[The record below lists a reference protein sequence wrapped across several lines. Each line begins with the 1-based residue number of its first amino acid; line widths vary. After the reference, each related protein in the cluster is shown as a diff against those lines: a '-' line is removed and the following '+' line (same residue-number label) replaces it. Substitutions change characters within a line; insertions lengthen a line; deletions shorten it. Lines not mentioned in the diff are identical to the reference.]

1 MVFLLALP
9 LSLGIAKASGIPNPI
24 FGVVTAIVGG
34 LVVAF
39 FSGSRLTIKGPA
51 AGLIVIVSGS
61 IAAFGG
67 GEQGWHLA
75 MGCAVVASLLQI
87 VFGLLKM
94 GKFSDF
100 FPGAAI
106 HGMLAAIGIIIIIKN
121 LPVLFGVAPGFLKDP
136 ETGKGYE
143 MTEMIAKF
151 PSILSNYNP
160 HILIIGLVCLAIV
173 FGFSF
178 VKTGF
183 LKKIPAPLV
192 VLVLAIPLAIY
203 FGLSTDESVQ
213 KYSLVKVGHI
223 TEILSKQFVNVDFS
237 GLTSN
242 TGVFIQYVILYA
254 LIGSLESLLTV
265 KAIDDLDPYK
275 RKSNANKDLTAVGI
289 GNTLSGIMGASPM
302 IAEVVR
308 SSANIGYGAK
318 TRWANFFHGV
328 FLLLALL
335 LAVPVIEM
343 IPNTALAALLIF
355 AGYRLASPKEF
366 KHMLHL
372 GTDQFII
379 FVATV
384 IITVT
389 TDLLMGVG
397 SGILLEIIFNIAGG
411 AKFPNIFKSRASIH
425 ANGNNIRVQVT
436 GDALF
441 SNYMGLKK
449 KIFGI
454 EKNKQVVIDLSDCK
468 VIDHT
473 SLKALVDFKRQYEN
487 EGGSVSLTGYE
498 LHSAKGHDAT
508 STRIKK

>member
-1 MVFLLALP
+1 METSEAVTTEKKQTSKNEIPLDGLAGLKQNFWADLQSGLMVFLLALP

-213 KYSLVKVGHI
+213 KYS
-223 TEILSKQFVNVDFS
+223 
-237 GLTSN
+237 
-242 TGVFIQYVILYA
+242 
-254 LIGSLESLLTV
+254 
-265 KAIDDLDPYK
+265 
-275 RKSNANKDLTAVGI
+275 
-289 GNTLSGIMGASPM
+289 
-302 IAEVVR
+302 
-308 SSANIGYGAK
+308 
-318 TRWANFFHGV
+318 
-328 FLLLALL
+328 
-335 LAVPVIEM
+335 
-343 IPNTALAALLIF
+343 
-355 AGYRLASPKEF
+355 
-366 KHMLHL
+366 
-372 GTDQFII
+372 
-379 FVATV
+379 
-384 IITVT
+384 
-389 TDLLMGVG
+389 
-397 SGILLEIIFNIAGG
+397 
-411 AKFPNIFKSRASIH
+411 
-425 ANGNNIRVQVT
+425 
-436 GDALF
+436 
-441 SNYMGLKK
+441 
-449 KIFGI
+449 
-454 EKNKQVVIDLSDCK
+454 
-468 VIDHT
+468 
-473 SLKALVDFKRQYEN
+473 
-487 EGGSVSLTGYE
+487 
-498 LHSAKGHDAT
+498 
-508 STRIKK
+508 